1 MSRTVRPRSRAGL
14 AWVLCCA
21 AVPAIAQGAFD
32 ESPSTFTPELIAR
45 LRVVTQAAA
54 SPDGGQIAYVLAVP
68 RDLKAGKDGPA
79 WTELHLV
86 DGEGRSRPFVT
97 GEVNVSQ
104 VAWTPD
110 GSGISFV
117 AKRGND
123 EQPSLYVI
131 PVDGGEARRVLAHKE
146 AIASYSWS
154 PDGDRVAFLSSD
166 SVPDEQKKLRD
177 QGFTQRIFEEE
188 WQPVRVLIAEL
199 GDDAGD
205 PKALELDGSASELSW
220 SPDGE
225 HLAVALAPTPSV
237 DDSFMKRKVHV
248 IEAES
253 GEVVRAL
260 DNPGKLGAVR
270 WSPDGTR
277 LALISAADLNDPSPG
292 RVLVGS
298 IDDGTLTE
306 LAPGHEG
313 QFEDLTWLDETT
325 LLALSSEGVQTT
337 LRRLSVDD
345 PSQSEVV
352 VEGPVIL
359 NAIHHPHGS
368 QAIALVGETPKHPAE
383 VYRMDPDASE
393 PERLTHHNTVLDDL
407 RFAEQEVIT
416 YTARDGLEI
425 EGILI
430 HPLDREEGA
439 RSPLILYVHG
449 GPEAHDRNGW
459 LTGYATPGQLA
470 ASRGFAVFY
479 PNYRGSTGR
488 GVEFS
493 KLGQADAAGK
503 EFDDLVDAIDHL
515 DEVGLIDPEKVGITG
530 GSYGG
535 YASAWGAT
543 YYSDRFAA
551 AVMFVGISDK
561 LSKAGTTDIPEEEY
575 LVHAR
580 KRPWDDWQFFL
591 QRSPIH
597 HVTKARTPIL
607 ILHGE
612 DDPRV
617 HPAQSLELF
626 RYLKLVDQAPVRLVL
641 YPGEGHGNRRAASRY
656 DYNLRMIRWMEHY
669 LKGEGGDPPPL
680 RVEYEALGG
689 DSDS

>member
-1 MSRTVRPRSRAGL
+1 MSRTFRPIGRASL
-14 AWVLCCA
+14 ALALCFA
-21 AVPAIAQGAFD
+21 TLPLIAQGSEDDA
-32 ESPSTFTPELIAR
+32 PSTITPELIAQ
-45 LRVVTQAAA
+45 LRVVTQVAAA
-54 SPDGGQIAYVLAVP
+54 PDGEQIAYVLAVP
-68 RDLKAGKDGPA
+68 RDLKTETDGPA

-86 DGEGRSRPFVT
+86 DRDGRSRPYVS

-110 GSGISFV
+110 GSGISFL

-131 PVDGGEARRVLAHKE
+131 PVDGGEARRVLTHKE
-146 AIASYSWS
+146 AISSYSWS
-154 PDGDRVAFLSSD
+154 PDGARVAFLAGESMAD
-166 SVPDEQKKLRD
+166 DQKKLRD
-177 QGFTQRIFEEE
+177 QGFNQRVFEEE
-188 WQPVRVLIAEL
+188 WRPVRVLIATI
-199 GDDAGD
+199 GDDADD
-205 PKALELDGSASELSW
+205 PKPLELDGSASELSW
-220 SPDGE
+220 SPDGA

-237 DDSFMKRKVHV
+237 DDNFMKRKVHV
-248 IEAES
+248 VKAES
-253 GEVVRAL
+253 GEVVRAF
-260 DNPGKLGAVR
+260 DNFGKLGAVR
-270 WSPDGTR
+270 WSPEGTR
-277 LALISAADLNDPSPG
+277 LALISAADRNDPSPG
-292 RVLVGS
+292 RVLVAS
-298 IDDGTLTE
+298 IADGDLTE

-313 QFEDLTWLDETT
+313 QFEDLTWLEETT

-337 LRRLSVDD
+337 LRKLSVDD

-359 NAIHHPHGS
+359 NALHHPPGS
-368 QAIALVGETPKHPAE
+368 ETIALVGETPRHPAE
-383 VYRMDPDASE
+383 VYRMAPSASE
-393 PERLTHHNTVLDDL
+393 PERVTHHNTVLDDL
-407 RFAEQEVIT
+407 KFADQEVIT
-416 YTARDGLEI
+416 YTARDGLEL

-439 RSPLILYVHG
+439 RSPMILYVHG

-459 LTGYATPGQLA
+459 LTSYAQPGQLA

-503 EFDDLVDAIDHL
+503 EFDDLVDAIDHF
-515 DEVGLIDPEKVGITG
+515 DETGLIDPKKVGITG

-561 LSKAGTTDIPEEEY
+561 IAKSGTTDIPEEEY

-580 KRPWDDWQFFL
+580 KRPWEDWQFFL
-591 QRSPIH
+591 ERSPIH
-597 HVTKARTPIL
+597 HVTKAQTPIL

-612 DDPRV
+612 EDPRV
-617 HPAQSLELF
+617 HPAQSLELY
-626 RYLKLVDQAPVRLVL
+626 RYLKLVDQAPVRLIL

-669 LKGEGGDPPPL
+669 LQGEGGDPPPL
-680 RVEYEALGG
+680 QVEYEVLKD

>member
-1 MSRTVRPRSRAGL
+1 MSRTFRTLGRASL
-14 AWVLCCA
+14 ALALCFA
-21 AVPAIAQGAFD
+21 TIPLIARGAEED
-32 ESPSTFTPELIAR
+32 PPSTFTPELIAQ
-45 LRVVTQAAA
+45 LRVVTQVAA

-68 RDLKAGKDGPA
+68 RDLKHEKDGPA

-86 DGEGRSRPFVT
+86 DGDGRSRPYVS

-104 VAWTPD
+104 VSWTPD
-110 GSGISFV
+110 GSGIAFL
-117 AKRGND
+117 AKRGSD
-123 EQPSLYVI
+123 EHPSLYVI
-131 PVDGGEARRVLAHKE
+131 PVDGGEAQRVLTHEE

-154 PDGDRVAFLSSD
+154 PEGDRVAFLASE
-166 SVPDEQKKLRD
+166 PLPKEEKTLQD
-177 QGFTQRIFEEE
+177 QGFTQRVFEEQ
-188 WQPVRVLIAEL
+188 WRPVRVLIATI
-199 GDDAGD
+199 GDDADD
-205 PKALELDGSASELSW
+205 PKPLELDGSASELSW
-220 SPDGE
+220 SPDGA
-225 HLAVALAPTPSV
+225 HLAVALAPTPGV

-248 IEAES
+248 VKAES
-253 GEVVRAL
+253 GEVVQAF
-260 DNPGKLGAVR
+260 DNPGKLGTVR
-270 WSPDGTR
+270 WSPEGAR

-292 RVLVGS
+292 RVLVAS
-298 IDDGTLTE
+298 IDNGELTE

-313 QFEDLTWLDETT
+313 QFEDLTWLNETT

-337 LRRLSVDD
+337 LRKLSVDD
-345 PSQSEVV
+345 PSRSEVV

-368 QAIALVGETPKHPAE
+368 DTIALIGETPRHPAE
-383 VYRMDPDASE
+383 VYRMARPDSE
-393 PERLTHHNTVLDDL
+393 PKRVTHHNTVLDDL
-407 RFAEQEVIT
+407 KFADQEVIT
-416 YTARDGLEI
+416 YTARDGLEL

-430 HPLDREEGA
+430 HPLDREEGT
-439 RSPLILYVHG
+439 RSPMILYVHG

-459 LTGYATPGQLA
+459 LTSYAQPGQLA

-515 DEVGLIDPEKVGITG
+515 DETGLVDSKKVGITG

-561 LSKAGTTDIPEEEY
+561 IAKSGTTDIPEEEY

-580 KRPWDDWQFFL
+580 KRPWEDWNFFL
-591 QRSPIH
+591 ERSPIH
-597 HVTKARTPIL
+597 HVTKAKTPIL

-612 DDPRV
+612 EDPRV
-617 HPAQSLELF
+617 HPAQSLELY

-669 LKGEGGDPPPL
+669 LKGAGGDPPPL
-680 RVEYEALGG
+680 QLEYEVLKDDPDA
-689 DSDS
+689 

>member
-1 MSRTVRPRSRAGL
+1 
-14 AWVLCCA
+14 VLCCA
-21 AVPAIAQGAFD
+21 TLPTIARGAVDDA
-32 ESPSTFTPELIAR
+32 PSTFTPELIAR

-54 SPDGGQIAYVLAVP
+54 SPDGERIAYVLAVP

-86 DGEGRSRPFVT
+86 DGDGRSRPFVT

-110 GSGISFV
+110 GSGISFL
-117 AKRGND
+117 AKRGSD

-154 PDGDRVAFLSSD
+154 PDGDRVAFLASESVSD
-166 SVPDEQKKLRD
+166 DQKKLRD

-188 WQPVRVLIAEL
+188 WQAVRVLIATL
-199 GDDAGD
+199 GDDASD

-248 IEAES
+248 VEAES
-253 GEVVRAL
+253 GEVARAL

-270 WSPDGTR
+270 WSPDGNR

-292 RVLVGS
+292 RVLVAS
-298 IDDGTLTE
+298 IDDGELTE

-313 QFEDLTWLDETT
+313 QFEDLAWLDETT
-325 LLALSSEGVQTT
+325 LLALSSEGVQTN
-337 LRRLSVDD
+337 LRKLSVDD
-345 PSQSEVV
+345 PSRSEVV

-359 NAIHHPHGS
+359 NAIHRPHGS
-368 QAIALVGETPKHPAE
+368 ETIALVGETPKHPAE
-383 VYRMDPDASE
+383 VYRMAPDASE
-393 PERLTHHNTVLDDL
+393 PGRVTHHNAALDDL
-407 RFAEQEVIT
+407 RFADQEVIT
-416 YTARDGLEI
+416 YKARDGLEL

-515 DEVGLIDPEKVGITG
+515 DEAGLIDPEKVGITG

-591 QRSPIH
+591 ERSPIR

-669 LKGEGGDPPPL
+669 LEGDGGDPPPL
-680 RVEYEALGG
+680 QLDYEVLKD
-689 DSDS
+689 DSGS